1 MEKSKAAQTSA
12 VMIKLPDFKVLL
24 SVYVTEKSKF
34 AVPSNE
40 MHMFRKILTKL
51 EFLIFWGKDQLTSK
65 QFIFLSSVLVGIS
78 SALAV
83 IVLKSFAHWVF
94 SSATYINSIL
104 KLSFMNSLLPII
116 GILLTV
122 FVVKKVLGG
131 TIEKG
136 TSQILYAVAKKAGII
151 PKKQMYAQIITS
163 SLTVGLGGSAGLESP
178 IVITGAAFGSNYAQ
192 KYKLSYKERTLLIG
206 CGVAAGIAA
215 AFNAPIAG
223 VLFAIEVL
231 LVDVSISAFTPIMI
245 AAATG
250 ALVSAIALDESIL
263 LTFKQ
268 QQTFNY
274 HNIPYY
280 LLLGVFTGFIAVFY
294 SRNFQKTEN
303 FFSRLRLGPYKK
315 ALFGASLLA
324 MIIFIFPTLFGEG
337 YESIRVLS
345 EKDPGQ
351 LLENTLFSDFRNNAW
366 VLLLF
371 IGITMFLKAFATG
384 ITLGSGGNGG
394 NFAPSLFL
402 GSYTG
407 FFFSKFLNLTGLTK
421 LPVSNFTMVGMAGIL
436 SGLFH
441 APLTAIFL
449 IAEITGGYDLMIPLM
464 MVSSISFAISKKF
477 EKHSLDV
484 KSLAKKGHV
493 FTSNKD
499 TNILSTLDTE
509 KIIQTDYITIS
520 PDENLEKLV
529 ELISHSNQVIFGVV
543 NNEDELLGTVYFN
556 DIREIIFSNFKVKYT
571 PVRDIMSKPEQ
582 VVSPTDTMESVMDKF
597 EKSKIPFLPVL
608 KNGKYYGFIS
618 KSVALE
624 AYREKL
630 KSLTI
635 E

>member
-1 MEKSKAAQTSA
+1 MFK
-12 VMIKLPDFKVLL
+12 KLL
-24 SVYVTEKSKF
+24 
-34 AVPSNE
+34 
-40 MHMFRKILTKL
+40 RKIELWLLWGQRKLT
-51 EFLIFWGKDQLTSK
+51 GK
-65 QFIFLSSVLVGIS
+65 QFIFLSAVLVGIS
-78 SALAV
+78 AAFAV
-83 IVLKSFAHWVF
+83 IALKTFAHWVF
-94 SSATYINSIL
+94 RFATYINGIL
-104 KLSFMNSLLPII
+104 KLSFINSILPII

-122 FVVKKVLGG
+122 FVVRRILGG
-131 TIEKG
+131 SIEKG

-151 PKKQMYAQIITS
+151 PRKQMYAQIVTS

-192 KYKLSYKERTLLIG
+192 QYRLGYKERTLLIG

-250 ALVSAIALDESIL
+250 ALVSAIVLDENIL
-263 LTFKQ
+263 LTFNQ
-268 QQTFNY
+268 QQTFDY
-274 HNIPYY
+274 HNIPFYA
-280 LLLGVFTGFIAVFY
+280 LLGVFTGLVSIYY
-294 SRNFQKTEN
+294 SRNFQRTEH
-303 FFSRLRLGPYKK
+303 FFSRLKFGPYKK
-315 ALFGASLLA
+315 AFLGASILALL
-324 MIIFIFPTLFGEG
+324 IFVFPTLFGEG
-337 YESIRVLS
+337 YESIKTLS
-345 EKDPGQ
+345 DNDPGQ
-351 LLENTLFSDFRNNAW
+351 LLENTLFADFRNNNL
-366 VLLLF
+366 VLLFF
-371 IGITMFLKAFATG
+371 IGVTILMKAFATG

-402 GSYTG
+402 GSYAG
-407 FFFSKFLNLTGLTK
+407 FFFSRLLNLTGFS

-464 MVSSISFAISKKF
+464 IVSSISFAISKRF

-484 KSLAKKGHV
+484 KNLAKKGHA

-499 TNILSTLDTE
+499 TNILSTLETE
-509 KIIQTDYITIS
+509 KIIQTDFLTIT

-529 ELISHSNQVIFGVV
+529 DLISHSNQVIFGVV
-543 NNEDELLGTVYFN
+543 DKENQLLGIVNFN

-571 PVRDIMSKPEQ
+571 PVNEIMVQPAAI
-582 VVSPTDTMESVMDKF
+582 VFPNDTMETVMNKF
-597 EKSKIPFLPVL
+597 EKSRMLFLPVL
-608 KNGKYYGFIS
+608 KSGKYYGFIS
-618 KSVALE
+618 KATALE
-624 AYREKL
+624 AYRDKL
-630 KSLTI
+630 KSMII

>member
-1 MEKSKAAQTSA
+1 
-12 VMIKLPDFKVLL
+12 
-24 SVYVTEKSKF
+24 
-34 AVPSNE
+34 
-40 MHMFRKILTKL
+40 MFRKLRYRL
-51 EFLIFWGKDQLTSK
+51 ESLIFWGQDKLTNK

-78 SALAV
+78 AAFAV
-83 IVLKSFAHWVF
+83 IVLKTFAHWVF
-94 SSATYINSIL
+94 SLATSMNAVL
-104 KLSFMNSLLPII
+104 KLSFINSLLPIA

-136 TSQILYAVAKKAGII
+136 TSQILYAVAKKASII

-192 KYKLSYKERTLLIG
+192 KYRLSYKDRTLLIG

-250 ALVSAIALDESIL
+250 ALVSAVALDETIL
-263 LTFKQ
+263 LSFKQ
-268 QQTFNY
+268 QTTFNY
-274 HNIPYY
+274 HNMPYY
-280 LLLGVFTGFIAVFY
+280 ILLGLFTGFIAVFY
-294 SRNFQKTEN
+294 SRNFQRTEH
-303 FFSRLRLGPYKK
+303 FFSRIKLSPYKK
-315 ALFGASLLA
+315 ALFGATILA
-324 MIIFIFPTLFGEG
+324 LIIFVFPTLFGEG
-337 YESIRVLS
+337 YETIKMLS
-345 EKDPGQ
+345 ESDPGQ
-351 LLENTLFSDFRNNAW
+351 LLENTLFSDFRNNQW
-366 VLLLF
+366 VLLFF
-371 IGITMFLKAFATG
+371 IGAAMMLKAFATG

-402 GSYTG
+402 GSYAG
-407 FFFSKFLNLTGLTK
+407 FFFSKSLNLIGLTK

-464 MVSSISFAISKKF
+464 IVSSISFAISKKF

-484 KSLAKKGHV
+484 KSLAKKGHA

-499 TNILSTLDTE
+499 TNILSTLETE
-509 KIIQTDYITIS
+509 KIIQTDYLTIT

-529 ELISHSNQVIFGVV
+529 DLISHSNQVIFAVV
-543 NNEDELLGTVYFN
+543 NKEKELLGIVHFN

-571 PVRDIMSKPEQ
+571 PVHEIMMQPTEI
-582 VVSPTDTMESVMDKF
+582 VYPTDTMETVMNKF
-597 EKSKIPFLPVL
+597 EKSKVAFLPVL
-608 KNGKYYGFIS
+608 KNAKYYGFIS
-618 KSVALE
+618 KSIALE

>member
-1 MEKSKAAQTSA
+1 M
-12 VMIKLPDFKVLL
+12 FKK
-24 SVYVTEKSKF
+24 YI
-34 AVPSNE
+34 
-40 MHMFRKILTKL
+40 HKL
-51 EFLIFWGKDQLTSK
+51 ENLIAWSQDKITNK

-83 IVLKSFAHWVF
+83 IVLKTFAHKIF
-94 SSATYINSIL
+94 IFATYITNISIF
-104 KLSFMNSLLPII
+104 KYGYIKVILPII
-116 GILLTV
+116 GIMLTV
-122 FVVKKVLGG
+122 FVIKKFLGG
-131 TIEKG
+131 SIEKG
-136 TSQILYAVAKKAGII
+136 TSQILYAVAKKASII
-151 PKKQMYAQIITS
+151 PKKQMYAQILTS

-192 KYKLSYKERTLLIG
+192 RFKLGYKDRTLLIG

-245 AAATG
+245 SAATG
-250 ALVSAIALDESIL
+250 ALVSMIALDETIL
-263 LTFKQ
+263 LSFKQ

-280 LLLGVFTGFIAVFY
+280 ILLGLFTGLISVYY
-294 SRNFQKTEN
+294 SRNFERVQH
-303 FFSRLRLGPYKK
+303 FFFRSKLSPYKK
-315 ALFGASLLA
+315 AFFGASILALL
-324 MIIFIFPTLFGEG
+324 IFIFPTLFGEG
-337 YESIRVLS
+337 YESIKTLS
-345 EKDPGQ
+345 ENDPGK
-351 LLENTLFSDFRNNAW
+351 LLENTIFSDFRDNSWA
-366 VLLLF
+366 LLIF
-371 IGITMFLKAFATG
+371 IGFSMMLKVFATG

-402 GSYTG
+402 GSYVG

-421 LPVSNFTMVGMAGIL
+421 LPISNFTMVGMAGIL

-464 MVSSISFAISKKF
+464 IVASISYALSKRF

-484 KSLAKKGHV
+484 KHLVKKGHA

-499 TNILSTLDTE
+499 TNILSTLETNS
-509 KIIQTDYITIS
+509 IIQTDYLTLS
-520 PDENLEKLV
+520 PNETLEKLV
-529 ELISHSNQVIFGVV
+529 DLISHSNQVIFAVV
-543 NNEDELLGTVYFN
+543 DEQNHLLGTVHFN
-556 DIREIIFSNFKVKYT
+556 DIREIIFNQYRVKYT
-571 PVRDIMSKPEQ
+571 LVKEIMTKPLEIIY
-582 VVSPTDTMESVMDKF
+582 PTDSMEKVMNTF
-597 EKSKIPFLPVL
+597 EKTKIFFLPVI
-608 KNGKYYGFIS
+608 KEGKYYGFIS

-624 AYREKL
+624 AYRTKL
-630 KSLTI
+630 KSMTI